1 MEKLKLLG
9 DRVVIA
15 LHKQEE
21 HTTTS
26 TGIIVPLSEIT
37 QTDGGKI
44 ASITSSK
51 KYLSKGTVIQVSEL
65 AASKLMESNITL
77 SPGDVVYLS
86 ENGAS
91 PQYKFSYNR
100 DTLVQEDEGYR
111 CVPHIIIEGV
121 ITNE

>member
-9 DRVVIA
+9 DRVIIA

-37 QTDGGKI
+37 QTDSGKI

-51 KYLSKGTVIQVSEL
+51 KFLSKGTVVQVSDL
-65 AASKLMESNITL
+65 AAAKLQEAGHTL

-91 PQYKFSYNR
+91 TQYKFSYSR
-100 DTLVQEDEGYR
+100 DTLIQEDEGYR
-111 CVPHIIIEGV
+111 CVPHIIIEGI